1 MVWKS
6 YENKYEVT
14 RLSFEKLKMRWI
26 MWLAGKLPP
35 CREITEMVSHS
46 LEEMPPLRERLLIRL
61 HFSICVW
68 CSRYRDQLLFMREAV
83 RQTPSDSEKE
93 ADGKSPTLSPEAR
106 ERLKRALSR
115 KPE

>member
-1 MVWKS
+1 
-6 YENKYEVT
+6 
-14 RLSFEKLKMRWI
+14 

-35 CREITEMVSHS
+35 CREITEMVSAS
-46 LEEMPPLRERLLIRL
+46 LEEKPSLRERLLIRL

-68 CSRYRDQLLFMREAV
+68 CSRYRDQLLFMRETV
-83 RQTPSDSEKE
+83 RQTPDSDEE
-93 ADGKSPTLSPEAR
+93 ADDKSTTLSPEAR